1 MVKST
6 HFSGQP
12 LYSQVIKLLNKS
24 KVLQISRDN
33 GGERYVKRFDGW
45 THLVVMLY
53 AVIMR
58 FDSLR
63 EISTSLQAEIGRAS
77 CRERV

>member
-1 MVKST
+1 MDKST

-12 LYSQVIKLLNKS
+12 
-24 KVLQISRDN
+24 
-33 GGERYVKRFDGW
+33 
-45 THLVVMLY
+45 LY

-63 EISTSLQAEIGRAS
+63 EIFTSMLVEARKLSHLRLVS
-77 CRERV
+77 C

>member
-1 MVKST
+1 MSKST

-12 LYSQVIKLLNKS
+12 LYNQVINLLNKS
-24 KVLQISRDN
+24 KILQTSREK
-33 GGERYVKRFDGW
+33 GGERYIKHFDVW

-53 AVIMR
+53 AVINR

-63 EISTSLQAEIGRAS
+63 EITTSL
-77 CRERV
+77 

>member
-1 MVKST
+1 MGKST

-12 LYSQVIKLLNKS
+12 LYSQVINLLDRS
-24 KVLQISRDN
+24 KILQISQQHD
-33 GGERYVKRFDGW
+33 GERYVKSFNCW
-45 THLVVMLY
+45 SHLVVMLY

-63 EISTSLQAEIGRAS
+63 EISTSMLAEARKLVHL
-77 CRERV
+77 R